1 MLVSRLDQWRIQEL
15 SMRGVQNTMIG
26 TETEEAEDIFLIIL
40 PYLKLIRFYKIIIH
54 FAFEV
59 EFVY

>member
-15 SMRGVQNTMIG
+15 SMRGVQNTTD
-26 TETEEAEDIFLIIL
+26 TETKEAEDIFLIIL
-40 PYLKLIRFYKIIIH
+40 PYLKLIRFYKIIFH